1 MKKFGFLRSIKQIF
15 TPLFHSKESSNK
27 KVIIEKAITKED
39 INEKANSH
47 DAITLGEFI
56 LRYADSRQK
65 EGEKSSEGRSGSVRS
80 VLSHLKVEG
89 FDGIPLKQVDKEVCK
104 RIIFY
109 FRHAHDLRHH
119 VKNPRLLACNTI
131 YTKVKT
137 VQAVLQEAVNEGY
150 LEVNPMKHLPSSY
163 KVRREKTRKEFFSD
177 DEIKAM
183 KTSPC
188 DIPQLKEAV
197 LFCCYTAIRKSDLL
211 TLSPKDI
218 QEIDGVYHIH
228 KQMKK
233 TQSWV
238 DIPLSDE
245 AYEILKQLDGGPDSP
260 FFSLL
265 SPHHLNE
272 HVRKWLSEYHISEK
286 YITFHCTRH
295 TCASHLMNLHVD
307 ICIISCILGHES
319 LSTTQH
325 YLHGMD
331 DNKVDAMRMLGDK
344 WKVAC

>member
-1 MKKFGFLRSIKQIF
+1 MKKFGFLKSIKQIF

-39 INEKANSH
+39 IHEEEFNEEEFNH

-119 VKNPRLLACNTI
+119 VKNPRLLACNSI

-137 VQAVLQEAVNEGY
+137 IQAVLQEAVNEGY

-163 KVRREKTRKEFFSD
+163 
-177 DEIKAM
+177 
-183 KTSPC
+183 
-188 DIPQLKEAV
+188 
-197 LFCCYTAIRKSDLL
+197 
-211 TLSPKDI
+211 
-218 QEIDGVYHIH
+218 
-228 KQMKK
+228 
-233 TQSWV
+233 
-238 DIPLSDE
+238 
-245 AYEILKQLDGGPDSP
+245 
-260 FFSLL
+260 
-265 SPHHLNE
+265 
-272 HVRKWLSEYHISEK
+272 
-286 YITFHCTRH
+286 
-295 TCASHLMNLHVD
+295 
-307 ICIISCILGHES
+307 
-319 LSTTQH
+319 
-325 YLHGMD
+325 
-331 DNKVDAMRMLGDK
+331 
-344 WKVAC
+344 

>member
-15 TPLFHSKESSNK
+15 TPLFHSKESSNTE
-27 KVIIEKAITKED
+27 VIIEKA
-39 INEKANSH
+39 NSQ

-80 VLSHLKVEG
+80 VLSHLKVEN
-89 FDGIPLKQVDKEVCK
+89 FDTIPLKQVDKEVCK

-137 VQAVLQEAVNEGY
+137 IQAVLQEAVNEGY

-163 KVRREKTRKEFFSD
+163 KIRREKTRKEFFSD

-286 YITFHCTRH
+286 HITFHMR
-295 TCASHLMNLHVD
+295 SHSKNF
-307 ICIISCILGHES
+307 
-319 LSTTQH
+319 
-325 YLHGMD
+325 Y
-331 DNKVDAMRMLGDK
+331 
-344 WKVAC
+344 

>member
-15 TPLFHSKESSNK
+15 TPLFHSKESINTE
-27 KVIIEKAITKED
+27 VIIEKA
-39 INEKANSH
+39 NSQ
-47 DAITLGEFI
+47 DAITLGDFI

-137 VQAVLQEAVNEGY
+137 IQAVLQEAVNEGY

-211 TLSPKDI
+211 TLSPRDI

-286 YITFHCTRH
+286 HITFHMR
-295 TCASHLMNLHVD
+295 SHSK
-307 ICIISCILGHES
+307 IF
-319 LSTTQH
+319 
-325 YLHGMD
+325 Y
-331 DNKVDAMRMLGDK
+331 
-344 WKVAC
+344 

>member
-15 TPLFHSKESSNK
+15 TPLFHSKESSNM
-27 KVIIEKAITKED
+27 KVIIEKA
-39 INEKANSH
+39 NSQ

-137 VQAVLQEAVNEGY
+137 IQAVLQEAVNEGY

-211 TLSPKDI
+211 TLSPRDI

-245 AYEILKQLDGGPDSP
+245 AYEILKQLDGGQDSP

-286 YITFHCTRH
+286 HITFHCL
-295 TCASHLMNLHVD
+295 SH
-307 ICIISCILGHES
+307 
-319 LSTTQH
+319 
-325 YLHGMD
+325 
-331 DNKVDAMRMLGDK
+331 NKIFY
-344 WKVAC
+344 

>member
-15 TPLFHSKESSNK
+15 TPLFHSKESSNTE
-27 KVIIEKAITKED
+27 VII
-39 INEKANSH
+39 EKANSH

-137 VQAVLQEAVNEGY
+137 IQAVLQEAVNEGY

-286 YITFHCTRH
+286 HITFHCS
-295 TCASHLMNLHVD
+295 SHSKIFYLLN
-307 ICIISCILGHES
+307 ISE
-319 LSTTQH
+319 LSTLKNVTANDLETSYILFLSQ
-325 YLHGMD
+325 LC
-331 DNKVDAMRMLGDK
+331 NIQRTL
-344 WKVAC
+344 

>member
-15 TPLFHSKESSNK
+15 TPLFHSKESINTE
-27 KVIIEKAITKED
+27 VII
-39 INEKANSH
+39 EKANSH

-137 VQAVLQEAVNEGY
+137 IQAVLQEAVNEGY

-228 KQMKK
+228 KLMKK

-286 YITFHCTRH
+286 YITFHCT
-295 TCASHLMNLHVD
+295 SHSKFFYLLN
-307 ICIISCILGHES
+307 ISELSILKNVTANDLETS
-319 LSTTQH
+319 YILFLSQLCNIQRT
-325 YLHGMD
+325 L
-331 DNKVDAMRMLGDK
+331 
-344 WKVAC
+344 

>member
-15 TPLFHSKESSNK
+15 TPLFHSKESSNM
-27 KVIIEKAITKED
+27 KVII
-39 INEKANSH
+39 EKANSH

-137 VQAVLQEAVNEGY
+137 IQAVLQEAVNEGY

-272 HVRKWLSEYHISEK
+272 HVRKWLSAYHISEK
-286 YITFHCTRH
+286 YITFHV
-295 TCASHLMNLHVD
+295 ASHSKFFYLLN
-307 ICIISCILGHES
+307 ISELSILKNVTANDLETS
-319 LSTTQH
+319 YILFLSQLCNIQRT
-325 YLHGMD
+325 L
-331 DNKVDAMRMLGDK
+331 
-344 WKVAC
+344 

>member
-15 TPLFHSKESSNK
+15 TPLFHSKESSNE
-27 KVIIEKAITKED
+27 KVIIK
-39 INEKANSH
+39 KANSH

-65 EGEKSSEGRSGSVRS
+65 EGEKRSEGRSGSVRS

-137 VQAVLQEAVNEGY
+137 IQAVLQEAVNEGY

-272 HVRKWLSEYHISEK
+272 HVRKWLSAYHISEK
-286 YITFHCTRH
+286 YITFHCT
-295 TCASHLMNLHVD
+295 SHSKFFYSLN
-307 ICIISCILGHES
+307 ISELSILKNVTANDLETRYILF
-319 LSTTQH
+319 LSQ
-325 YLHGMD
+325 LC
-331 DNKVDAMRMLGDK
+331 NIQ
-344 WKVAC
+344 

>member
-1 MKKFGFLRSIKQIF
+1 MKKFGFLKSIKQIF
-15 TPLFHSKESSNK
+15 TPLFHSKESSNM
-27 KVIIEKAITKED
+27 KVII
-39 INEKANSH
+39 EKANSH

-137 VQAVLQEAVNEGY
+137 IQAVLQEAVNEGY

-238 DIPLSDE
+238 DIRE
-245 AYEILKQLDGGPDSP
+245 CK
-260 FFSLL
+260 
-265 SPHHLNE
+265 LNC
-272 HVRKWLSEYHISEK
+272 VKL
-286 YITFHCTRH
+286 
-295 TCASHLMNLHVD
+295 
-307 ICIISCILGHES
+307 
-319 LSTTQH
+319 Q
-325 YLHGMD
+325 
-331 DNKVDAMRMLGDK
+331 
-344 WKVAC
+344 

>member
-15 TPLFHSKESSNK
+15 TPLFHSKESSNTE
-27 KVIIEKAITKED
+27 VIIEKA
-39 INEKANSH
+39 NSQ

-89 FDGIPLKQVDKEVCK
+89 FDLIPLKQVDKEVCK

-137 VQAVLQEAVNEGY
+137 IQAVLQEAVNEGY

-183 KTSPC
+183 MTSPC

-233 TQSWV
+233 TKSWV

-272 HVRKWLSEYHISEK
+272 HVRKWLSEHHISEK
-286 YITFHCTRH
+286 HITFHT
-295 TCASHLMNLHVD
+295 ASH
-307 ICIISCILGHES
+307 
-319 LSTTQH
+319 
-325 YLHGMD
+325 
-331 DNKVDAMRMLGDK
+331 NKIFY
-344 WKVAC
+344 

>member
-15 TPLFHSKESSNK
+15 TPLFHSKESSNTE
-27 KVIIEKAITKED
+27 VII
-39 INEKANSH
+39 EKANSH

-137 VQAVLQEAVNEGY
+137 IQAVLQEAVNEGY

-188 DIPQLKEAV
+188 DIPQLKEAM

-228 KQMKK
+228 KLMKK

-286 YITFHCTRH
+286 HITFHMR
-295 TCASHLMNLHVD
+295 SHSKNF
-307 ICIISCILGHES
+307 
-319 LSTTQH
+319 
-325 YLHGMD
+325 Y
-331 DNKVDAMRMLGDK
+331 
-344 WKVAC
+344 

>member
-15 TPLFHSKESSNK
+15 TPLFHSKESCNE
-27 KVIIEKAITKED
+27 KVII
-39 INEKANSH
+39 EKANSH

-56 LRYADSRQK
+56 LKYADSRQK

-137 VQAVLQEAVNEGY
+137 IQAVLQEAVNEGY

-188 DIPQLKEAV
+188 DFPQLKEAV
-197 LFCCYTAIRKSDLL
+197 LFCSYTAIRKSDLL

-286 YITFHCTRH
+286 HITFHMR
-295 TCASHLMNLHVD
+295 SHSKFFYLLN
-307 ICIISCILGHES
+307 ISELSILKNVTANDLETS
-319 LSTTQH
+319 YILFLSQLCNIQRT
-325 YLHGMD
+325 L
-331 DNKVDAMRMLGDK
+331 
-344 WKVAC
+344 

>member
-15 TPLFHSKESSNK
+15 TPLFHSKESIYTE
-27 KVIIEKAITKED
+27 VIIEKA
-39 INEKANSH
+39 NNH

-104 RIIFY
+104 RIICY

-137 VQAVLQEAVNEGY
+137 IQAVLQEAVNEGY

-188 DIPQLKEAV
+188 AIPQLKEAV

-286 YITFHCTRH
+286 YITFHCL
-295 TCASHLMNLHVD
+295 SHSKFFYLLN
-307 ICIISCILGHES
+307 ISELSILKNVTANDLETS
-319 LSTTQH
+319 YILFLSQLCNIQRT
-325 YLHGMD
+325 L
-331 DNKVDAMRMLGDK
+331 
-344 WKVAC
+344 

>member
-15 TPLFHSKESSNK
+15 TPLFHSKESINTE
-27 KVIIEKAITKED
+27 VII
-39 INEKANSH
+39 EKANSH

-65 EGEKSSEGRSGSVRS
+65 EGEKRSEGRSGSVRS

-137 VQAVLQEAVNEGY
+137 IQAVLQEAVNEGY

-245 AYEILKQLDGGPDSP
+245 AYEIL
-260 FFSLL
+260 
-265 SPHHLNE
+265 
-272 HVRKWLSEYHISEK
+272 
-286 YITFHCTRH
+286 
-295 TCASHLMNLHVD
+295 
-307 ICIISCILGHES
+307 
-319 LSTTQH
+319 
-325 YLHGMD
+325 
-331 DNKVDAMRMLGDK
+331 
-344 WKVAC
+344 

>member
-15 TPLFHSKESSNK
+15 TPLFHSKESSNTE
-27 KVIIEKAITKED
+27 VII
-39 INEKANSH
+39 EKANSH

-137 VQAVLQEAVNEGY
+137 IQAVLQEAVNEGY

-286 YITFHCTRH
+286 HITFHMR
-295 TCASHLMNLHVD
+295 SHSKIFYLLN
-307 ICIISCILGHES
+307 ISE
-319 LSTTQH
+319 LSTLKNVTANDLETSYILFLSQ
-325 YLHGMD
+325 LC
-331 DNKVDAMRMLGDK
+331 NIQRTL
-344 WKVAC
+344 

>member
-15 TPLFHSKESSNK
+15 TPLFHSKESSNM
-27 KVIIEKAITKED
+27 KVIIEKA
-39 INEKANSH
+39 NSQ

-137 VQAVLQEAVNEGY
+137 IQAVLQEAVNEGY

-183 KTSPC
+183 MTSPC

-286 YITFHCTRH
+286 HITFHDW
-295 TCASHLMNLHVD
+295 SH
-307 ICIISCILGHES
+307 
-319 LSTTQH
+319 
-325 YLHGMD
+325 
-331 DNKVDAMRMLGDK
+331 NKIFY
-344 WKVAC
+344 

>member
-15 TPLFHSKESSNK
+15 TPLFHSKESSNTE
-27 KVIIEKAITKED
+27 VII
-39 INEKANSH
+39 EKANSH

-137 VQAVLQEAVNEGY
+137 IQAVLQEAVNEGY

-286 YITFHCTRH
+286 HITFHCT
-295 TCASHLMNLHVD
+295 SHSKFFYLLN
-307 ICIISCILGHES
+307 ISELSILKNVTANDLETS
-319 LSTTQH
+319 YILFLSQLCNIQRT
-325 YLHGMD
+325 L
-331 DNKVDAMRMLGDK
+331 
-344 WKVAC
+344 

>member
-1 MKKFGFLRSIKQIF
+1 MKKFGFLRSMKQIF
-15 TPLFHSKESSNK
+15 TPLLHSKESSNTE
-27 KVIIEKAITKED
+27 VIIEKA
-39 INEKANSH
+39 NSQ
-47 DAITLGEFI
+47 DAITLGDFI

-65 EGEKSSEGRSGSVRS
+65 EGEKRSEGRSGSVRS

-137 VQAVLQEAVNEGY
+137 IQAVLQEAVNEGY
-150 LEVNPMKHLPSSY
+150 LEVNPMKHLPSYY

-183 KTSPC
+183 MTSPC

-286 YITFHCTRH
+286 HITFHI
-295 TCASHLMNLHVD
+295 ASH
-307 ICIISCILGHES
+307 
-319 LSTTQH
+319 
-325 YLHGMD
+325 
-331 DNKVDAMRMLGDK
+331 NKIFY
-344 WKVAC
+344 

>member
-15 TPLFHSKESSNK
+15 TPLFHSKESIYTE
-27 KVIIEKAITKED
+27 VIIEKA
-39 INEKANSH
+39 NNH

-137 VQAVLQEAVNEGY
+137 IQAVLQEAVNEGY

-286 YITFHCTRH
+286 HITFHMR
-295 TCASHLMNLHVD
+295 SHSKFFYLLN
-307 ICIISCILGHES
+307 ISELSILKNVTANDLETS
-319 LSTTQH
+319 SILFLSQLCNIQRT
-325 YLHGMD
+325 L
-331 DNKVDAMRMLGDK
+331 
-344 WKVAC
+344 

>member
-1 MKKFGFLRSIKQIF
+1 MRKQ
-15 TPLFHSKESSNK
+15 SQ
-27 KVIIEKAITKED
+27 KED
-39 INEKANSH
+39 INEEEFSH

-137 VQAVLQEAVNEGY
+137 IQAVLQEAVNEGY

-183 KTSPC
+183 MTSPC

-286 YITFHCTRH
+286 HITFHIK
-295 TCASHLMNLHVD
+295 SHSK
-307 ICIISCILGHES
+307 IF
-319 LSTTQH
+319 
-325 YLHGMD
+325 Y
-331 DNKVDAMRMLGDK
+331 
-344 WKVAC
+344 

>member
-15 TPLFHSKESSNK
+15 TPLFHSKESIYTE
-27 KVIIEKAITKED
+27 VIIEKA
-39 INEKANSH
+39 NNH

-137 VQAVLQEAVNEGY
+137 IQAVLQEAVNEGY

-188 DIPQLKEAV
+188 AIPQLKEAV

-286 YITFHCTRH
+286 YITFHMR
-295 TCASHLMNLHVD
+295 SHSKFFYLLN
-307 ICIISCILGHES
+307 ISELSILKNVTANDLETSYILFHS
-319 LSTTQH
+319 QLCNIQRT
-325 YLHGMD
+325 L
-331 DNKVDAMRMLGDK
+331 
-344 WKVAC
+344 

>member
-27 KVIIEKAITKED
+27 KVIIEKA
-39 INEKANSH
+39 NSQ

-80 VLSHLKVEG
+80 VLSHLKVED
-89 FDGIPLKQVDKEVCK
+89 FDRIPLKQVDKEVCK

-137 VQAVLQEAVNEGY
+137 IQAVLQEAVNEGY

-163 KVRREKTRKEFFSD
+163 KVRREKTRKEYFSD

-245 AYEILKQLDGGPDSP
+245 AYEILKQLDGGQDSP

-286 YITFHCTRH
+286 HITFHMR
-295 TCASHLMNLHVD
+295 SR
-307 ICIISCILGHES
+307 
-319 LSTTQH
+319 
-325 YLHGMD
+325 
-331 DNKVDAMRMLGDK
+331 NKTFY
-344 WKVAC
+344 

>member
-15 TPLFHSKESSNK
+15 TPLFHSKESSNM
-27 KVIIEKAITKED
+27 KVIIEKA
-39 INEKANSH
+39 NSQ

-137 VQAVLQEAVNEGY
+137 IQAVLQEAVNEGY

-183 KTSPC
+183 MTSPC

-286 YITFHCTRH
+286 HITFHSG
-295 TCASHLMNLHVD
+295 SH
-307 ICIISCILGHES
+307 
-319 LSTTQH
+319 
-325 YLHGMD
+325 
-331 DNKVDAMRMLGDK
+331 NKIFY
-344 WKVAC
+344 

>member
-15 TPLFHSKESSNK
+15 TPLFHSKESSNTE
-27 KVIIEKAITKED
+27 VII
-39 INEKANSH
+39 EKANSH

-137 VQAVLQEAVNEGY
+137 IQAVLQEAVNEGY

-272 HVRKWLSEYHISEK
+272 HVRKWLSENHISEK
-286 YITFHCTRH
+286 HITFHT
-295 TCASHLMNLHVD
+295 ASHSKFFYLLN
-307 ICIISCILGHES
+307 ISELSILKNVTANDLETS
-319 LSTTQH
+319 YILFLSQLCNIQRT
-325 YLHGMD
+325 L
-331 DNKVDAMRMLGDK
+331 
-344 WKVAC
+344 

>member
-15 TPLFHSKESSNK
+15 TPLFHSKESINTE
-27 KVIIEKAITKED
+27 VII
-39 INEKANSH
+39 EKANSH

-137 VQAVLQEAVNEGY
+137 IQAVLQEAVNEGY

-188 DIPQLKEAV
+188 DIPQLKEAM

-211 TLSPKDI
+211 TLSPRDI

-245 AYEILKQLDGGPDSP
+245 AYEILKQLDGGQDSP

-286 YITFHCTRH
+286 YITFHCL
-295 TCASHLMNLHVD
+295 SHSKFFYSLN
-307 ICIISCILGHES
+307 ISK
-319 LSTTQH
+319 LSI
-325 YLHGMD
+325 
-331 DNKVDAMRMLGDK
+331 
-344 WKVAC
+344 

>member
-15 TPLFHSKESSNK
+15 TPLFHSKESSNM
-27 KVIIEKAITKED
+27 KVII
-39 INEKANSH
+39 EKANSH

-56 LRYADSRQK
+56 LRYANSRQK

-137 VQAVLQEAVNEGY
+137 IQAVLQEAVNEGY

-218 QEIDGVYHIH
+218 QKIDGVYHIH

-245 AYEILKQLDGGPDSP
+245 AYEILKQLDDGPDSP

-286 YITFHCTRH
+286 HITFHCT
-295 TCASHLMNLHVD
+295 SHSK
-307 ICIISCILGHES
+307 IF
-319 LSTTQH
+319 
-325 YLHGMD
+325 Y
-331 DNKVDAMRMLGDK
+331 
-344 WKVAC
+344 

>member
-15 TPLFHSKESSNK
+15 TPLFHSKESINTE
-27 KVIIEKAITKED
+27 VII
-39 INEKANSH
+39 EKANSH

-137 VQAVLQEAVNEGY
+137 IQAVLQEAVNEGY

-188 DIPQLKEAV
+188 AIPQLKEAV

-228 KQMKK
+228 KLMKK

-272 HVRKWLSEYHISEK
+272 HVRKWLSENHISEK
-286 YITFHCTRH
+286 YITFHV
-295 TCASHLMNLHVD
+295 ASHSKFFYLLNISELSILKNVTANDLETSYILFLSQLCNSFSNIRKGDLPDNLTGVV
-307 ICIISCILGHES
+307 GNQA
-319 LSTTQH
+319 T
-325 YLHGMD
+325 M
-331 DNKVDAMRMLGDK
+331 
-344 WKVAC
+344 

>member
-1 MKKFGFLRSIKQIF
+1 
-15 TPLFHSKESSNK
+15 
-27 KVIIEKAITKED
+27 
-39 INEKANSH
+39 
-47 DAITLGEFI
+47 
-56 LRYADSRQK
+56 
-65 EGEKSSEGRSGSVRS
+65 
-80 VLSHLKVEG
+80 
-89 FDGIPLKQVDKEVCK
+89 
-104 RIIFY
+104 
-109 FRHAHDLRHH
+109 
-119 VKNPRLLACNTI
+119 
-131 YTKVKT
+131 
-137 VQAVLQEAVNEGY
+137 
-150 LEVNPMKHLPSSY
+150 
-163 KVRREKTRKEFFSD
+163 
-177 DEIKAM
+177 M

-228 KQMKK
+228 KLMKK

-286 YITFHCTRH
+286 HITFHMR
-295 TCASHLMNLHVD
+295 SH
-307 ICIISCILGHES
+307 
-319 LSTTQH
+319 
-325 YLHGMD
+325 
-331 DNKVDAMRMLGDK
+331 NKIFY
-344 WKVAC
+344 

>member
-15 TPLFHSKESSNK
+15 TPLFHSKESINTE
-27 KVIIEKAITKED
+27 VII
-39 INEKANSH
+39 EKANSH

-137 VQAVLQEAVNEGY
+137 IQAVLQEAVNEGY

-188 DIPQLKEAV
+188 AIPQLKEAV

-228 KQMKK
+228 KLMKK

-238 DIPLSDE
+238 NIPLSDE

-286 YITFHCTRH
+286 HITFHVS
-295 TCASHLMNLHVD
+295 SHSK
-307 ICIISCILGHES
+307 IF
-319 LSTTQH
+319 
-325 YLHGMD
+325 Y
-331 DNKVDAMRMLGDK
+331 
-344 WKVAC
+344 

>member
-1 MKKFGFLRSIKQIF
+1 MKKIGFLRSIKQIF
-15 TPLFHSKESSNK
+15 TPLFHSKESSNTE
-27 KVIIEKAITKED
+27 VII
-39 INEKANSH
+39 EKANSH

-56 LRYADSRQK
+56 LRYADTRQK

-137 VQAVLQEAVNEGY
+137 IQAVLQEAVNEGY

-286 YITFHCTRH
+286 YITFHVS
-295 TCASHLMNLHVD
+295 SHSKFFYLLN
-307 ICIISCILGHES
+307 ISELSILKNVTANDLETS
-319 LSTTQH
+319 YILFLSQLCNIQRT
-325 YLHGMD
+325 L
-331 DNKVDAMRMLGDK
+331 
-344 WKVAC
+344 

>member
-15 TPLFHSKESSNK
+15 TPLFHSKESSNE
-27 KVIIEKAITKED
+27 KVII
-39 INEKANSH
+39 EKANSH

-104 RIIFY
+104 RIICY

-137 VQAVLQEAVNEGY
+137 IQAVLQEAVNEGY

-245 AYEILKQLDGGPDSP
+245 AYEILKQLDGGQDSP

-272 HVRKWLSEYHISEK
+272 HVRKWLSAYHISEK
-286 YITFHCTRH
+286 YITFHI
-295 TCASHLMNLHVD
+295 ASHSKFFYLLN
-307 ICIISCILGHES
+307 ISELSILKNVTANDLETS
-319 LSTTQH
+319 YILFLSQLCNIQRT
-325 YLHGMD
+325 L
-331 DNKVDAMRMLGDK
+331 
-344 WKVAC
+344 

>member
-27 KVIIEKAITKED
+27 KVIIEKA
-39 INEKANSH
+39 NSH
-47 DAITLGEFI
+47 DGITLGEFI

-137 VQAVLQEAVNEGY
+137 IQAVLQEAVNEGY

-177 DEIKAM
+177 DES
-183 KTSPC
+183 T
-188 DIPQLKEAV
+188 
-197 LFCCYTAIRKSDLL
+197 Y
-211 TLSPKDI
+211 
-218 QEIDGVYHIH
+218 
-228 KQMKK
+228 KK
-233 TQSWV
+233 C
-238 DIPLSDE
+238 LRE
-245 AYEILKQLDGGPDSP
+245 E
-260 FFSLL
+260 
-265 SPHHLNE
+265 
-272 HVRKWLSEYHISEK
+272 
-286 YITFHCTRH
+286 
-295 TCASHLMNLHVD
+295 
-307 ICIISCILGHES
+307 
-319 LSTTQH
+319 
-325 YLHGMD
+325 
-331 DNKVDAMRMLGDK
+331 
-344 WKVAC
+344 

>member
-15 TPLFHSKESSNK
+15 TPLFHSKESSNTE
-27 KVIIEKAITKED
+27 VII
-39 INEKANSH
+39 EKANSH

-65 EGEKSSEGRSGSVRS
+65 EGEKRSEGRSGSVRS

-137 VQAVLQEAVNEGY
+137 IQAVLQEAVSEGY

-286 YITFHCTRH
+286 HITFHSG
-295 TCASHLMNLHVD
+295 SHSK
-307 ICIISCILGHES
+307 IF
-319 LSTTQH
+319 
-325 YLHGMD
+325 Y
-331 DNKVDAMRMLGDK
+331 
-344 WKVAC
+344 

>member
-1 MKKFGFLRSIKQIF
+1 MKKFGFLRSMKQIF
-15 TPLFHSKESSNK
+15 TPLFHSKESSNM
-27 KVIIEKAITKED
+27 KVIIEKA
-39 INEKANSH
+39 NSQ

-137 VQAVLQEAVNEGY
+137 IQAVLQEAVNEGY

-163 KVRREKTRKEFFSD
+163 KVRREKTRKEYFSD

-272 HVRKWLSEYHISEK
+272 HVRKWLAEYHISEK
-286 YITFHCTRH
+286 HITFHSG
-295 TCASHLMNLHVD
+295 SHSK
-307 ICIISCILGHES
+307 IF
-319 LSTTQH
+319 
-325 YLHGMD
+325 Y
-331 DNKVDAMRMLGDK
+331 
-344 WKVAC
+344 

>member
-15 TPLFHSKESSNK
+15 TPLFHSKESSNTE
-27 KVIIEKAITKED
+27 VII
-39 INEKANSH
+39 EKANSH

-104 RIIFY
+104 RIICY

-137 VQAVLQEAVNEGY
+137 IQAVLQEAVNEGY

-286 YITFHCTRH
+286 HITFHVS
-295 TCASHLMNLHVD
+295 SHSKIFYLLN
-307 ICIISCILGHES
+307 ISE
-319 LSTTQH
+319 LSTLKNVTANDLETSYILFLSQ
-325 YLHGMD
+325 LC
-331 DNKVDAMRMLGDK
+331 NIQRTL
-344 WKVAC
+344 

>member
-15 TPLFHSKESSNK
+15 TPLFHSKESSNTE
-27 KVIIEKAITKED
+27 VII
-39 INEKANSH
+39 EKANSH

-109 FRHAHDLRHH
+109 FRHGHDLRHH

-137 VQAVLQEAVNEGY
+137 IQAVLQEAVNEGY

-228 KQMKK
+228 KLMKK

-286 YITFHCTRH
+286 HITFHVS
-295 TCASHLMNLHVD
+295 SH
-307 ICIISCILGHES
+307 
-319 LSTTQH
+319 
-325 YLHGMD
+325 
-331 DNKVDAMRMLGDK
+331 NKIFY
-344 WKVAC
+344 

>member
-15 TPLFHSKESSNK
+15 TPLFHSKESSNTE
-27 KVIIEKAITKED
+27 VII
-39 INEKANSH
+39 EKANSH

-80 VLSHLKVEG
+80 VLSHLKVES
-89 FDGIPLKQVDKEVCK
+89 FDTIPLKQVDKEVCK

-137 VQAVLQEAVNEGY
+137 IQAVLQEAVNEGY

-211 TLSPKDI
+211 TLSPRDI

-272 HVRKWLSEYHISEK
+272 HVRKWLSAYHISEK
-286 YITFHCTRH
+286 HITFHVS
-295 TCASHLMNLHVD
+295 SH
-307 ICIISCILGHES
+307 
-319 LSTTQH
+319 
-325 YLHGMD
+325 
-331 DNKVDAMRMLGDK
+331 NKIFY
-344 WKVAC
+344 

>member
-15 TPLFHSKESSNK
+15 TPLFHSKESSNTE
-27 KVIIEKAITKED
+27 VII
-39 INEKANSH
+39 EKANSH

-65 EGEKSSEGRSGSVRS
+65 EGEKRSEGRSGSVRS

-137 VQAVLQEAVNEGY
+137 IQAVLQEAVNEGY

-163 KVRREKTRKEFFSD
+163 KIRREKTRKEFFSD

-228 KQMKK
+228 KLMKK

-286 YITFHCTRH
+286 HITFHV
-295 TCASHLMNLHVD
+295 ASHSK
-307 ICIISCILGHES
+307 IF
-319 LSTTQH
+319 
-325 YLHGMD
+325 Y
-331 DNKVDAMRMLGDK
+331 
-344 WKVAC
+344 

>member
-15 TPLFHSKESSNK
+15 TPLFHSKESSNM
-27 KVIIEKAITKED
+27 KVIIEKA
-39 INEKANSH
+39 NSQ

-80 VLSHLKVEG
+80 VLSHLKVED
-89 FDGIPLKQVDKEVCK
+89 FDRIPLKQVDKEVCK

-137 VQAVLQEAVNEGY
+137 IQAVLQEAVNEGY

-197 LFCCYTAIRKSDLL
+197 LF
-211 TLSPKDI
+211 
-218 QEIDGVYHIH
+218 
-228 KQMKK
+228 
-233 TQSWV
+233 
-238 DIPLSDE
+238 
-245 AYEILKQLDGGPDSP
+245 
-260 FFSLL
+260 
-265 SPHHLNE
+265 
-272 HVRKWLSEYHISEK
+272 
-286 YITFHCTRH
+286 
-295 TCASHLMNLHVD
+295 
-307 ICIISCILGHES
+307 
-319 LSTTQH
+319 
-325 YLHGMD
+325 
-331 DNKVDAMRMLGDK
+331 
-344 WKVAC
+344 